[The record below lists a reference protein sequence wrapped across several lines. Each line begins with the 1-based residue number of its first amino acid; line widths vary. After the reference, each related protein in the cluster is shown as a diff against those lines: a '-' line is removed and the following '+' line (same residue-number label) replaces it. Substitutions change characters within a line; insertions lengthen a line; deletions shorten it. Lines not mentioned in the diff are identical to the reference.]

1 MMTHFSGLKG
11 AERKTIM
18 ERLAPSF
25 MILYCLIS
33 MGWELTYNSL
43 GVDVW
48 EGQIKSTNYYL
59 LQEVYGSL
67 FTKWSQVPNQNSETC
82 MHSVVLRNL
91 SHFIACKQN
100 HFFSNSHIQVHVS
113 LLPFTQSY
121 LIKIMFQYS
130 DFSLTF
136 MVCLST

>member
-1 MMTHFSGLKG
+1 MFEKDKSNQ
-11 AERKTIM
+11 
-18 ERLAPSF
+18 
-25 MILYCLIS
+25 LITTS
-33 MGWELTYNSL
+33 YKKYMAVYSQN
-43 GVDVW
+43 DHKF
-48 EGQIKSTNYYL
+48 QIK
-59 LQEVYGSL
+59 
-67 FTKWSQVPNQNSETC
+67 NSETC